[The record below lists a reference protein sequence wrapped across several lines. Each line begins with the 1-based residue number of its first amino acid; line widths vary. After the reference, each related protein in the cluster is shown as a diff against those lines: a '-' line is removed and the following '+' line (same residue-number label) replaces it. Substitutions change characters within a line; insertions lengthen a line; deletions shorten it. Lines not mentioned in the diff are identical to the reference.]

1 MNIKKSPRW
10 GNLLFIASLAAIVI
24 ATISPF
30 NFQIPPG
37 FSGQFILQKFEFGGS
52 VKDYWQNILLFI
64 PLGISLAMI
73 GDRQGLSTPAI
84 VAIACLASILTTS
97 AVETTQLFLSSRVS
111 NLSDIICNSL
121 GGTLGAIFYFWRKY
135 LAQFLLGLI
144 YQDTN
149 RLSLKS
155 LLIAIASY
163 CALVTLM
170 VLVLLANVNLSNWDD
185 YYYLGIGNEVTG
197 DRPWNGRINNLYISD
212 RGFNP
217 AQVQQAFTEADTLF
231 AQSPD
236 LVTFLKFTDEEANS
250 YQDRSH
256 HLPNLLWQN
265 VSASNSQAQKRS
277 LKKQQ
282 SSENNGILVNSR
294 QWLKTAKPAAALTQ
308 KLQHTGEFSL
318 YLAVSSNN
326 PHQSGPA
333 RIMSLSYGTI
343 NHNLV
348 IAQEGKDLQFR
359 LRTPITGSAAS
370 QPRFRIPRI
379 FANDDL
385 CRLLVVF
392 ADKKLDFY
400 VNNAATKYSFEF
412 TPATSFF
419 SYIPWSRVDW
429 IVNLEGFKPLKYQ
442 LLFYTIIITPLIIL
456 GAYLVFYQQR
466 FKGDSY
472 KL

>member
-73 GDRQGLSTPAI
+73 GDRQGLNSPTIIA
-84 VAIACLASILTTS
+84 VACLASILTTS

-111 NLSDIICNSL
+111 NISDIICNSL

-135 LAQFLLGLI
+135 IAQFLLGLI

-277 LKKQQ
+277 LKKPQ
-282 SSENNGILVNSR
+282 SSENKGILVNSR
-294 QWLKTAKPAAALTQ
+294 RWLKTVKPAAALTQ

-326 PHQSGPA
+326 PNQSGPA

-348 IAQEGKDLQFR
+348 IGQEGKDLQFR

-456 GAYLVFYQQR
+456 GAYLVFYQQKS
-466 FKGDSY
+466 KGDS
-472 KL
+472 